1 MVAYLHAQ
9 VVSQLVCFDQSD
21 GLIPDDLGGEW
32 RTRHRVN
39 ASHLSSHGDKIQK
52 IARGDPRAS
61 IAQTFLESLQIYENA
76 HSGWI
81 IRRTILAPTCS

>member
-1 MVAYLHAQ
+1 MVAYLHTQ

-52 IARGDPRAS
+52 IARVIHESQLHRPSSRAS
-61 IAQTFLESLQIYENA
+61 KFTKM
-76 HSGWI
+76 H
-81 IRRTILAPTCS
+81 ILVGLSAEPS